1 LRLDRPRGHSPSLE
15 RSDPILERCF
25 PLLRRRVWYFQPG
38 ARACPRTRLFS
49 SLHRSRAP
57 SRDRCAAIL
66 LNRGG
71 RSNAYFSSS
80 PFRSR
85 EGSVTAVRSR
95 PDKRRSVSCS
105 ALRVTGRGHRLS
117 CALILARRK
126 WCPVISIATLTRE
139 PLPPLIQS
147 TDRCH
152 CKAGFNDGPRPGVRW
167 AAALVRVK
175 LEGCTATSATACLD
189 G

>member
-1 LRLDRPRGHSPSLE
+1 VVFPTRSTCLPEDSIILLPPSVT
-15 RSDPILERCF
+15 S
-25 PLLRRRVWYFQPG
+25 
-38 ARACPRTRLFS
+38 
-49 SLHRSRAP
+49 P
-57 SRDRCAAIL
+57 SRDRCAAKP

-105 ALRVTGRGHRLS
+105 ALRATGRGHRLS

-175 LEGCTATSATACLD
+175 LEGCTATGATACLD